1 MSTVENDIEYAIKII
16 TGEEHSRG
24 IFTHHSKIYPFTNEN
39 QIGCFNNYDFN
50 DKSCLTVLGSTDQAL
65 DMRLRGAKKITTFD
79 INALT
84 KYLLYLKLAALLSNI
99 TKEEYISFF
108 YPYESFGCNK
118 YVLNYNIF
126 CKVVQNLSGDNLIF
140 WSKLFDMFSPI
151 IISTKLFTDAACSSK
166 DLGNT
171 IYYLNGDKYYELR
184 EKIKD
189 LEIKFINSDIKNLPN
204 KLTEKYDY
212 IYLSNIMNQVMY
224 IFGRDIS
231 KINSLAKYKKL
242 TQKLSSFLNE
252 DGVMVICYFFYCN
265 FKTVEQVFNKNR
277 FEYIL
282 FNERENNT
290 DNKNAVLQYTK
301 RTTLK

>member
-1 MSTVENDIEYAIKII
+1 MSTLEKDLEYAIMII
-16 TGEEHSRG
+16 TSEDHSKF
-24 IFTHHSKIYPFTNEN
+24 IFNHHSKIYPFTNEN

-50 DKSCLTVLGSTDQAL
+50 DKSCLTVLGSADQTL
-65 DMRLRGAKKITTFD
+65 DMRLRGAKKITAFD
-79 INALT
+79 INSLT
-84 KYLLYLKLAALLSNI
+84 KYLLDLKLAALLSNI

-118 YVLNYNIF
+118 YALNYNIF
-126 CKVVQNLSGDNLIF
+126 NKIVQNLSGDNLIF
-140 WSKLFDMFSPI
+140 WSKLFDMFTKEN
-151 IISTKLFTDAACSSK
+151 ISKKLFTNASCPSK

-171 IYYLNGDKYYELR
+171 IYYLNGDNYYELR
-184 EKIKD
+184 EKIRD
-189 LEIKFINSDIKNLPN
+189 LEVKFINSDIKNLPN

-212 IYLSNIMNQVMY
+212 IYLSNIMNQVIYMY
-224 IFGRDIS
+224 GRDIS

-265 FKTVEQVFNKNR
+265 FKNVEQVFNRNR

-290 DNKNAVLQYTK
+290 DGKNACLQYTK